1 MVISTSAGY
10 TFTLRV
16 ELQNVAGTLGRL
28 TSAIGRAG
36 ADIDAVDLVEKTRR
50 TVVRDIS
57 VLCRDERHGEEVVRA
72 ARRVH
77 GVTVRSVTDRTFALH
92 HGGKIAVTP
101 RFPVSGRDE
110 LSMAYTPGVGR
121 VARAIADAPERA
133 WELTIKANAVAILSD
148 GSAVLGL
155 GDVGPL
161 AALPVMEGKAMLF
174 KEFAGIDAYPI
185 CVRTRNPDELV
196 AVGEAIEPGFGGI
209 NLEDVAAPGC
219 FQVERRLQER
229 LDIPVFHDDQHGTAT
244 VVLAA
249 LLNACLVVDR
259 PLASLRVVLLGVGA
273 AGIAITRILLRAGV
287 CDLVAVD
294 RPGILHPGL
303 AGLDQERRWVAEHS
317 NRDRLTGGLQEALR
331 GADVLI
337 GVSGPRLLRPEWVA
351 TMRQDAILF
360 ALANPVPEIMPEEV
374 PGNVRIVATGRSDY
388 PNQINNALVFP
399 GFFRGLLDS
408 RARAVTDEM
417 KLAAAHAIAG
427 VVAADQPSEEY
438 VVPSIFDR
446 RVVPAVAAA
455 VGGAA
460 EAAGVTRG
468 AG

>member
-57 VLCRDERHGEEVVRA
+57 VLCRDERHGEEVVGA

-133 WELTIKANAVAILSD
+133 WELTIKGNAVAILSD

-174 KEFAGIDAYPI
+174 KEFAGVDAYPI

-287 CDLVAVD
+287 GDLVAVD

-331 GADVLI
+331 GADALV